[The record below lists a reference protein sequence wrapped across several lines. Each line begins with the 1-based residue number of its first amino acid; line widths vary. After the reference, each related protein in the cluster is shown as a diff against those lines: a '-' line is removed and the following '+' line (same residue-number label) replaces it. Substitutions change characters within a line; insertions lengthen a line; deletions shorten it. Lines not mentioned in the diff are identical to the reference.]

1 MIYYKSYNQ
10 IFKYTKY
17 KKDGLN
23 MLNPEEFLS
32 LESCWEKLEKTNK
45 PIFIYGMGDGCLK
58 LMKELNRRKIPIS
71 GIFAS
76 DEFVRGHYFEGH
88 LVHKLSEIEESSIK
102 NGYEFIILLA
112 FAAGYQELITKI
124 DELEKKHTLI
134 MPDTAV
140 IGGEPFLKEH
150 FIKHFGD
157 IKTVYN
163 MLCDNTSRKVF
174 KNILKYKITGE
185 LRYLREVT
193 TEPDEAFENI
203 IKLNSDE
210 VYVDLGAF
218 NGDTALDFARRT
230 NYRYKAI
237 YAFEPNK
244 RNFKKLSRCAEGLN
258 NIKTFNSAAWSSNTT
273 LIFNTGGGRQSQV
286 SKKGI
291 ETDAKSV
298 DSVLDGKYATYIKYD
313 VEGAEKE
320 AIKGTEHT
328 IKTYSPKLCIAVYHR
343 LYDMFDIPLQ
353 IKNINPDYKFYLR
366 HYPYYPAWETNLF
379 CIP

>member
-1 MIYYKSYNQ
+1 
-10 IFKYTKY
+10 
-17 KKDGLN
+17 

-32 LESCWEKLEKTNK
+32 LESCWEKLERTDK

-58 LMKELNRRKIPIS
+58 LMKELNKRKIPIS

-88 LVHKLSEIEESSIK
+88 LVHKLSEIEESSNK
-102 NGYEFIILLA
+102 NGYDFIILLA
-112 FAAGYQELITKI
+112 FAAGYQELIIKI

-150 FIKHFGD
+150 FSKHLVD
-157 IKTVYN
+157 IQTVYN
-163 MLCDNTSRKVF
+163 MLCDDTSRKVF

-185 LRYLREVT
+185 LKYLREAT

-230 NYRYKAI
+230 DYSYKSI

-244 RNFKKLSRCAEGLN
+244 RNFKKLSLFAEELN
-258 NIKTFNSAAWSSNTT
+258 NIKIFNSAAWSSNTT

-286 SKKGI
+286 SKKGV

-298 DSVLDGKYATYIKYD
+298 DSVLGEEIATYIKYD

-328 IKTYSPKLCIAVYHR
+328 IKMYSPKLCIAVYHR

-353 IKNINPDYKFYLR
+353 IQNINSGYKFYLR

>member
-1 MIYYKSYNQ
+1 
-10 IFKYTKY
+10 
-17 KKDGLN
+17 

-32 LESCWEKLEKTNK
+32 LESCWEKLERTDK

-58 LMKELNRRKIPIS
+58 LMKELDRRKISIS

-88 LVHKLSEIEESSIK
+88 LVHKLSEIEESSK
-102 NGYEFIILLA
+102 ENGYDFIILLA

-124 DELEKKHTLI
+124 DKLEQKHCLI

-150 FIKHFGD
+150 FSERFED
-157 IKTVYN
+157 IQKVHD
-163 MLCDNTSRKVF
+163 MLCDNISRKVF

-185 LRYLREVT
+185 LKYLRKAT

-203 IKLNSDE
+203 IKLGNNE

-218 NGDTALDFARRT
+218 NGDTALDFAHRT
-230 NYRYKAI
+230 NHQYKAI
-237 YAFEPNK
+237 YALEPNK
-244 RNFKKLSRCAEGLN
+244 RNFKKLSRCAEELN
-258 NIKTFNSAAWSSNTT
+258 NIKIFNSAAWSNNTT
-273 LIFNTGGGRQSQV
+273 LIFNTSGGRQSQV

-298 DSVLDGKYATYIKYD
+298 DSILDSMPATYIKYD
-313 VEGAEKE
+313 VEGAENE
-320 AIKGTEHT
+320 AIKGTEQT
-328 IKTYSPKLCIAVYHR
+328 IKTNSPKLCIAVYHR

-353 IKNINPDYKFYLR
+353 IKSINPNYKFYLR